1 MTTLGGHSPGSVWD
15 ARPGTHLCALYR
27 GEAELEQ
34 TAAAFVGSGL
44 AAGDRVLYVA
54 SDRPAPQVRTAL
66 EGYQVPAGLA
76 ADRGQLVIQD
86 FGDAYGEPGQLDLG
100 QMEAD
105 FRAASRHARAD
116 GLGAPRGGAGQ
127 GHIRR

>member
-1 MTTLGGHSPGSVWD
+1 
-15 ARPGTHLCALYR
+15 ARGAR
-27 GEAELEQ
+27 GERGVDRPQAP
-34 TAAAFVGSGL
+34 FVGSGL
-44 AAGDRVLYVA
+44 AAGDRGLYVA

-105 FRAASRHARAD
+105 FRAASRQARA
-116 GLGAPRGGAGQ
+116 GRVGAL
-127 GHIRR
+127 